1 MPRTQRPRR
10 ARTRVKRARTVSRNR
25 NVNGSGDHTA
35 ADNQADV
42 LEMLRNRRYVAFVRA
57 IVGAARLR
65 NSSR

>member
-1 MPRTQRPRR
+1 MPRTQRTRR
-10 ARTRVKRARTVSRNR
+10 TRTRVKRAKNTSKA
-25 NVNGSGDHTA
+25 NGHHTS

-42 LEMLRNRRYVAFVRA
+42 LEMIRNRRYVAFVRA

>member
-10 ARTRVKRARTVSRNR
+10 VRTRVKRSKTANRNR
-25 NVNGSGDHTA
+25 ANGSATHTA

-42 LEMLRNRRYVAFVRA
+42 LEVLRNRRYIAFVRA

-65 NSSR
+65 NTSR